1 MAAGESPLVGVV
13 MGSKS
18 DWEYMS
24 AAAEILTELK
34 IPHEARV
41 MSAHRTP
48 DITLEYSANARSRG
62 LKAIIAGAGG
72 AAHLA
77 GVIAAKTIL
86 PVIGVPMPTTS
97 LNGMDSLLAIVQ
109 MPKGVPVATM
119 AIGKAGAAN
128 AGLFVAS
135 LIALEDAAL
144 AERLQNWRNARVRE
158 LMEQK
163 LP

>member
-1 MAAGESPLVGVV
+1 

-18 DWEYMS
+18 DWEYMA
-24 AAAEILTELK
+24 AAAEVMEELQV
-34 IPHEARV
+34 PHEVRI

-48 DITLEYSANARSRG
+48 DITLEYSASAAGRG
-62 LKAIIAGAGG
+62 LRAIIAGAGG

-77 GVIAAKTIL
+77 GVVAAKTIL

-97 LNGMDSLLAIVQ
+97 LNGMDSLLSIVQ

-128 AGLFVAS
+128 AGLLAAQI
-135 LIALEDAAL
+135 IALSDAKL
-144 AERLQNWRNARVRE
+144 GERLVKWRAARAAE
-158 LMEQK
+158 LLQQK